1 MKQIPNFTISK
12 VRGNDH
18 SPDDIIVHRF
28 SEYLTKRGFLF
39 QPHRHTF
46 YHLVY
51 FTKGSGK
58 HYIDFVSFPVTP
70 GQIYFMNPG
79 QVHHWEFSDDVDG
92 YIINF
97 SDQFFRMLPDPE
109 YLSQFFFFS
118 GNCEEQVVQL
128 SANAQQEAD
137 QLFTRI
143 LRELTTRQAHM
154 IDMARTLL
162 LQLFI
167 AVSRDAGPE
176 KGNPIAR
183 PGMQLIRNFR
193 KLVEQH
199 FAEKRLPKEY
209 AALLFVT
216 PNYLNA
222 LCKEVLGMPAG
233 EVIRERILLEAKRLL
248 VNAGMNITEIAY
260 QLNFQDNSYFSRFFK
275 KYNGVT
281 PEEFRRQ
288 YHVDGVS
295 G

>member
-28 SEYLTKRGFLF
+28 REYLAKRGFLF
-39 QPHRHTF
+39 TPHRHTF

-58 HYIDFVSFPVTP
+58 HYIDFVSFPVVP

-79 QVHHWEFSDDVDG
+79 QVHHWEFAEEVDG

-97 SDQFFRMLPDPE
+97 SDQFFRMLLDPE

-128 SANAQQEAD
+128 SVAAQQEVGR
-137 QLFTRI
+137 LFTGI
-143 LRELTTRQAHM
+143 LAELAAMDTRA
-154 IDMARTLL
+154 IDMTRMLL
-162 LQLFI
+162 VQLFI
-167 AVSRDAGPE
+167 TVSRDAGPE
-176 KGNPIAR
+176 KGNPVAK
-183 PGMQLIRNFR
+183 PGMQLIRQFR
-193 KLVEQH
+193 KLVEHH

-209 AALLFVT
+209 AALLHVT

-222 LCKEVLGMPAG
+222 ICKEVLGMPAG
-233 EVIRERILLEAKRLL
+233 EVIRERVLLEAKRLL
-248 VNAGMNITEIAY
+248 VNAGLNINEIAY
-260 QLNFQDNSYFSRFFK
+260 QLNFEDNSYFSRFFK
-275 KYNGVT
+275 KYNGIT

-288 YHVDGVS
+288 YHVEAAH
-295 G
+295 